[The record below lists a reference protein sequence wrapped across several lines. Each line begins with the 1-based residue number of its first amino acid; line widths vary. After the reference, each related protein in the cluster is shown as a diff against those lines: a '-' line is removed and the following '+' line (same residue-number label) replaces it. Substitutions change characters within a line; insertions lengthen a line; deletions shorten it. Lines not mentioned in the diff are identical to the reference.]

1 MCCVKTWTRFLHS
14 KSSNV
19 RVYIYACAC
28 VWCACVCIFVCVY
41 ISVCVY
47 VCACVCARKREWK
60 GDWLN
65 VDLWNGLGISRCYAS
80 NFQSRKK
87 IKKRREIKTFFL
99 FFRYLSLWLILLRLL
114 LLLLLPFCHCC
125 LGFWV
130 SVVVKMKRMCNS
142 CVIL

>member
-1 MCCVKTWTRFLHS
+1 MMC
-14 KSSNV
+14 
-19 RVYIYACAC
+19 
-28 VWCACVCIFVCVY
+28 VCVY
-41 ISVCVY
+41 ICV
-47 VCACVCARKREWK
+47 CVCARKREWK

-87 IKKRREIKTFFL
+87 IKNRREIKTFFL
-99 FFRYLSLWLILLRLL
+99 FFRYLSLWLILLRLLLLLL

-142 CVIL
+142 CVILKACSIKSKVSWFFIFYDFMLCNPKEN